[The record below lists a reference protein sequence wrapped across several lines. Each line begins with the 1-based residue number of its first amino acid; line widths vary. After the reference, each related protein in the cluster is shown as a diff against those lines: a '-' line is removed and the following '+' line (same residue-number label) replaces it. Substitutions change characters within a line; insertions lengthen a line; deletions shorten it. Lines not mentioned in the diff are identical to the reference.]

1 MSLST
6 RVEHCS
12 VRIPVHLPCH
22 PPVYCNVQLPVFYPS
37 FSTYIPSVFLPVNP
51 QSFTFACQSSDQQDN
66 ISVRWPV
73 RKTALLSK
81 VPIHLPFLLPQ
92 NKLPIHVHVHPPVLS
107 LLNRASV
114 CMPCFPSLPVFHI
127 DQPAASP
134 TFVQYTLYISISLFC
149 YISASL
155 PSSVQSPNF

>member
-51 QSFTFACQSSDQQDN
+51 QSFTFACQSSNQQDN
-66 ISVRWPV
+66 IFVRWIV
-73 RKTALLSK
+73 RKTALLPK
-81 VPIHLPFLLPQ
+81 VPIHLSFLLPP
-92 NKLPIHVHVHPPVLS
+92 NNLPICVPVHPRVLS
-107 LLNRASV
+107 LLN
-114 CMPCFPSLPVFHI
+114 LPVH
-127 DQPAASP
+127 A
-134 TFVQYTLYISISLFC
+134 LF
-149 YISASL
+149 S
-155 PSSVQSPNF
+155 